1 MNDVSQVALDIL
13 LVSIAVIAAVFS
25 NRLSALIRVPA
36 PALFLII
43 AAVAA
48 KLFPTLGDLP
58 RGTAESIVTIA
69 LVFIL
74 FDGGMHIGWRRF
86 RASLGAITWLG
97 LAGTAVTAIAI
108 AAAAHFIFGFDFR
121 LALLLGAALSPTD
134 PAVVFSV
141 LGKRE
146 ISGRTGT
153 ILEGESGA
161 NDPVGI
167 ALIVSLLAVT
177 GSGSDAVLGGFGE
190 FLLQMVVGAV
200 VGIIG
205 GYGLAKLMRHLSLPN
220 EALYS
225 IRTIACA
232 TLIYGAA
239 TLLHGSG
246 FLAVLLAGILVGDS
260 HAPFKREI
268 QRFSSGIAS
277 LSEIAAFSILGL
289 SVSLDV
295 VLQPSVLWTGLGI
308 AVLLIAV
315 IRPIFVGLLLIP
327 IKLRLGERAFVL
339 WAGLKGAVP
348 ILLGLFI
355 LDAKI
360 PGAERVF
367 GVIFVVVLASVVIQG
382 SLVPLFARLFRVPT
396 RVIEP
401 QPFASGLRF
410 REQPEGLREFVVDDE
425 SPAVGATVDSLGLGE
440 EGWISLIRRDGKLVQ
455 VRGSTRFVVGDVVL
469 ALGDDDA
476 HLDAVFGRPDGN

>member
-1 MNDVSQVALDIL
+1 MLVVSGISQLALEML
-13 LVSIAVIAAVFS
+13 LVSLAVVAAVFS
-25 NRLSALIRVPA
+25 NRLSALIRIPA
-36 PALFLII
+36 PALFLVV

-48 KLFPTLGDLP
+48 QLFPALGKLP
-58 RGTAESIVTIA
+58 HGTAESIVTIA

-74 FDGGMHIGWRRF
+74 FDGGMHIGWKKF

-97 LAGTAVTAIAI
+97 LAGTAVTAVAI
-108 AAAAHFIFGFDFR
+108 AAVAYFLFGFDMR
-121 LALLLGAALSPTD
+121 LSLLLGAALSPTD

-177 GSGSDAVLGGFGE
+177 GSGADAVFGGVSE

-200 VGIIG
+200 VGIVG
-205 GYGLAKLMRHLSLPN
+205 GYGLAKLMRHVSLPN

-232 TLIYGAA
+232 TLIYAAA
-239 TLLHGSG
+239 TLLDGSG

-277 LSEIAAFSILGL
+277 LAEIAAFSILGL
-289 SVSLDV
+289 SVSLDA

-308 AVLLIAV
+308 AALLILV
-315 IRPIFVGLLLIP
+315 IRPLFVGLLLIP

-360 PGAERVF
+360 AGADRLF

-382 SLVPLFARLFRVPT
+382 GLVPLFARLFRVPMQI
-396 RVIEP
+396 VEP

-410 REQPEGLREFVVDDE
+410 LEQPEGMREFVVDARSDV
-425 SPAVGATVDSLGLGE
+425 VGATVDSLELGDA
-440 EGWISLIRRDGKLVQ
+440 GWISLIRRDGKLVQ
-455 VRGSTRFVVGDVVL
+455 VRGSTRFEAGDVVL
-469 ALGDDDA
+469 ALGDDA
-476 HLDAVFGRPDGN
+476 AVLDAVFRRR